1 LNQETEGMSSVS
13 IESIA
18 LHIVRH
24 LVRGMG
30 KTEGQGASIQSIR
43 HWWTMSLGQRGE
55 NFELGLDYA
64 DQSQWVKRGPD
75 NIILLTTLGS
85 EKGAAS
91 R

>member
-1 LNQETEGMSSVS
+1 MSSVS

-24 LVRGMG
+24 LVRGRG
-30 KTEGQGASIQSIR
+30 KTEGQGASIQSLR

-64 DQSQWVKRGPD
+64 DRSQWVKRGPD
-75 NIILLTTLGS
+75 NFIRLTTLGS